1 MSNLSSAILRFL
13 IAILLFSAST
23 FSRCNLCSAA
33 GFSES
38 SSGVPEGRGSLPSPN
53 CTRKFWMTASRSC
66 RAERISFAGEMSVLV
81 HGCDL
86 TEALAL
92 ITLPLLFLRR
102 GALLHSDTSMLAICG
117 EEEDVEV
124 WKRNSINIK
133 MRSKG
138 EVDLFKSIFIYGH
151 SFSHLGHGYEH
162 KRCTARDK
170 KFSSH
175 AAAAGESTI
184 STFGC
189 PNESLGHLSRAI
201 VKGLSLSLNLNRF
214 TFCGSFQSNLLV
226 TIQPGH
232 SHVVPR
238 LIK

>member
-151 SFSHLGHGYEH
+151 SFSHLGHGP
-162 KRCTARDK
+162 RLWAMAMSTRDAQREIRN
-170 KFSSH
+170 SH
-175 AAAAGESTI
+175 PT
-184 STFGC
+184 
-189 PNESLGHLSRAI
+189 LL
-201 VKGLSLSLNLNRF
+201 
-214 TFCGSFQSNLLV
+214 LLV
-226 TIQPGH
+226 SQLAQLLG
-232 SHVVPR
+232 VQMN
-238 LIK
+238 L